1 MKKIQLAAL
10 ALVASLSMSA
20 ENTTKLRVW
29 IGGEKTEYELSM
41 VDSLTFCT
49 SIEEPITNPE
59 EPLSGVFSVS
69 DNKQIRFSPGNL
81 QYTQSTNVVICRQA
95 V

>member
-29 IGGEKTEYELSM
+29 IGGHSTDLSLSII
-41 VDSLTFCT
+41 DSLTFF
-49 SIEEPITNPE
+49 SEASE
-59 EPLSGVFSVS
+59 EPLPEPDPTPTPTGGIGVCSVA
-69 DNKQIRFSPGNL
+69 KGKTVEF
-81 QYTQSTNVVICRQA
+81 A
-95 V
+95 